1 MAIPI
6 KHNGVYR
13 FHSAMAL
20 NLGSRRVLNAYG
32 TTSLAN
38 GSNVMLYTSDPNDKA
53 QQWRAMYASVDMKNG
68 YRKMYWLNCVLGGR
82 GDPLALDRFTGAP
95 KNNADVYLSWK
106 SSAADQLVCFIERG
120 DDDLVSICL
129 YEGGY
134 VLTAASNADGG
145 NNPSSL
151 NAAGNCYWAPYDP
164 SNIAQV
170 WGVET
175 VSAGENPTVVEQATA
190 FLSKHYY
197 EEDNNKNY
205 PDNVGECTWYCNG
218 RFFEVNG
225 VKNVGT
231 GDAVNW
237 ATCSIS
243 ADVSR
248 INVSNITDVDD
259 IWNAL
264 REKSIAVFSGGKHG
278 HVVFIERLA
287 VGGKKVEFS
296 EANVK
301 KNGSEFE
308 LSNGQ
313 IEVRNSQ
320 LPNASDGYIISATA
334 KEFISLYGMKLIAII
349 YKP

>member
-13 FHSAMAL
+13 FHCVMSQ

-53 QQWRAMYASVDMKNG
+53 QQWRAMYAGVDTKNG
-68 YRKMYWLNCVLGGR
+68 NRKMYWLNCVLGGR
-82 GDPLALDRFTGAP
+82 GDPLALDRYMGALQ
-95 KNNADVYLSWK
+95 NNADVFLSWK
-106 SSAADQLVCFIERG
+106 SSAKDQLVYFIERG
-120 DDDLVSICL
+120 DEDLVSICL
-129 YEGGY
+129 YDGGY
-134 VLTAASNADGG
+134 ALTAASDANGG

-151 NAAGNCYWAPYDP
+151 TAPGNCYWAPYDP

-190 FLSKHYY
+190 FRSENYY
-197 EEDNNKNY
+197 DEDNNKNY

-218 RFFEVNG
+218 RFYEENKI
-225 VKNVGT
+225 KNVGT
-231 GDAVNW
+231 GNAVDW
-237 ATCSIS
+237 AARPIPEE
-243 ADVSR
+243 VSR
-248 INVSNITDVDD
+248 IDVSNITNVDD
-259 IWNAL
+259 IWNTL
-264 REKSIAVFSGGKHG
+264 REKSIAVFSGGSYG

-287 VGGKKVEFS
+287 VGGKQVIFS

-320 LPNASDGYIISATA
+320 LPNASDGYYIAATA
-334 KEFISLYGMKLIAII
+334 KEFISLYGNKLIAII